1 MVERKADLDAL
12 VEETMAFARRIR
24 VQPSMP
30 RTIVEPNRIPPIDW
44 NKSEREGIQARLA
57 NFRAHQQRFEGER
70 EDHAA
75 AELKRMWASRP

>member
-1 MVERKADLDAL
+1 MVNWKADLDAL

-44 NKSEREGIQARLA
+44 NKSERAGIQARLA
-57 NFRAHQQRFEGER
+57 NFRAHQRRFESER

-75 AELKRMWASRP
+75 AELKRMWASRS